1 MSCLPRLRAKAGR
14 VIDPLPSTAL
24 AWHPVHPILVS
35 GCSEEAILPWDLSD
49 SRHTSEKPNFV
60 IIARRRNFTRIVH
73 RALSTRTAN
82 LPSCD
87 ALPGAWFKRLGAD
100 VPPARPRA
108 RIRIK

>member
-1 MSCLPRLRAKAGR
+1 MSCLSRLRAKAGR
-14 VIDPLPSTAL
+14 VIDTLPSTAL

-35 GCSEEAILPWDLSD
+35 GCSEEAILHWDLSD
-49 SRHTSEKPNFV
+49 SKHTSKKPNFV

-87 ALPGAWFKRLGAD
+87 ALPGAWLKRLGAD
-100 VPPARPRA
+100 VLPACPRV
-108 RIRIK
+108 RIRV